1 MLRKERM
8 LVYFLNRN
16 LKRTLH
22 IMYWFRSLSWGPFVY
37 ACLIDF
43 HLKLSTLNIIKLPDV
58 ETKRKTNIFHQEDFK
73 TFDYVKN
80 RLDEFYGQ
88 YLDRNIKY
96 TDLWHV
102 MKFVFVLPHGQA
114 RVERGFNINDDI
126 SVVNLSK
133 ESLIAQ
139 RIIYDHMK
147 INDLK
152 AHNIVIS
159 AVLQKSCML
168 ASQKRRE
175 HLEKQKKE
183 KERNIP
189 DKNDHLRQELQEHK
203 RKMILM
209 KTSVDN
215 LEKEYK
221 VCLEKAS
228 SQTNTNKMKE
238 LVDRGAAMLKSANEK
253 RAGMELIQNEINTIN
268 YKLYNK

>member
-1 MLRKERM
+1 
-8 LVYFLNRN
+8 
-16 LKRTLH
+16 
-22 IMYWFRSLSWGPFVY
+22 
-37 ACLIDF
+37 
-43 HLKLSTLNIIKLPDV
+43 
-58 ETKRKTNIFHQEDFK
+58 
-73 TFDYVKN
+73 
-80 RLDEFYGQ
+80 
-88 YLDRNIKY
+88 
-96 TDLWHV
+96 

-215 LEKEYK
+215 LEREYK
-221 VCLEKAS
+221 VCLEKAL

-238 LVDRGAAMLKSANEK
+238 LVDRGAAMLKLANEK